1 MLNVL
6 KKIDLWYNLYVKLI
20 SFVGGNGMTQ
30 SKILIVDDDP
40 SIRRI
45 ICRILN
51 SEGMITEEASGGL
64 EAIRKA
70 EAASYSLIILDLVMD
85 DMDGFQVINHLRNH
99 SILTPL
105 FVLSGRQAEV
115 DKVLALGIGA
125 DDYITKPFSNMVLC
139 AKVKACLR
147 RESLSSPAANDLHA
161 GPFHYIVDEMRLLKN
176 GEELLLSGKESL
188 LMKYFLNNP
197 NKILTKEQIYQQ
209 VWNDTFVDD
218 NTIMVHI
225 RRLRMKI
232 EDDPNHPVFLKN
244 LRGIGY
250 QFVVDG

>member
-1 MLNVL
+1 MAR
-6 KKIDLWYNLYVKLI
+6 
-20 SFVGGNGMTQ
+20 
-30 SKILIVDDDP
+30 SKILVVDDDP

-51 SEGMITEEASGGL
+51 SEGMATEEASGGL
-64 EAIRKA
+64 EAIQMA
-70 EAASYSLIILDLVMD
+70 ESTSYSLIILDLVME
-85 DMDGFQVINHLRNH
+85 DMDGFQVINHLRTH

-125 DDYITKPFSNMVLC
+125 DDYITKPFSTMVLC

-147 RESLSSPAANDLHA
+147 RESLSAPASTNELYA
-161 GPFHYIVDEMRLLKN
+161 GPFRYIIDEMRLFKH
-176 GEELLLSGKESL
+176 GTELFLSGKECL
-188 LMKYFLNNP
+188 LMKYFLSNR
-197 NKILTKEQIYQQ
+197 NKILTKEQIYRQ
-209 VWNDTFVDD
+209 VWNDTIVDD

-232 EDDPNHPVFLKN
+232 EDDPNHPVYLKN
-244 LRGIGY
+244 VRGIGY
-250 QFVVDG
+250 QFVTEEE

>member
-1 MLNVL
+1 MARN
-6 KKIDLWYNLYVKLI
+6 
-20 SFVGGNGMTQ
+20 
-30 SKILIVDDDP
+30 KILVVDDDP

-51 SEGMITEEASGGL
+51 SEGMETDEAGGGL
-64 EAIRKA
+64 EAIQKA
-70 EAASYSLIILDLVMD
+70 EATAYSLIILDLVME
-85 DMDGFQVINHLRNH
+85 DMDGFQVISHLRSH

-125 DDYITKPFSNMVLC
+125 DDYITKPFSTIVLC

-147 RESLSSPAANDLHA
+147 RENLSAPANTNELCA
-161 GPFHYIVDEMRLLKN
+161 GPFRYIIDEMRLFKN
-176 GEELLLSGKESL
+176 GTELFLSGKECL
-188 LMKYFLNNP
+188 LMKYFLGNQ
-197 NKILTKEQIYQQ
+197 NKILTKEQIYRQ
-209 VWNDTFVDD
+209 VWNDTIVDD

-232 EDDPNHPVFLKN
+232 EDDPNHPVYLKN
-244 LRGIGY
+244 VRGIGY
-250 QFVVDG
+250 QFVNEEK

>member
-1 MLNVL
+1 MAR
-6 KKIDLWYNLYVKLI
+6 
-20 SFVGGNGMTQ
+20 
-30 SKILIVDDDP
+30 SKILVVDDDP

-51 SEGMITEEASGGL
+51 SEGMATEEASGGL
-64 EAIRKA
+64 DAIQMA
-70 EAASYSLIILDLVMD
+70 ESTSYSLIILDLVME
-85 DMDGFQVINHLRNH
+85 DMDGFQVISHLRAH

-125 DDYITKPFSNMVLC
+125 DDYITKPFSTMVLC

-147 RESLSSPAANDLHA
+147 RESLSAPANSNELCA
-161 GPFHYIVDEMRLLKN
+161 GPFRYIIDEMRLFKN
-176 GEELLLSGKESL
+176 GKELFLSGKECL
-188 LMKYFLNNP
+188 LMKYFLSNR
-197 NKILTKEQIYQQ
+197 NKILTKEQIYRQ
-209 VWNDTFVDD
+209 VWNDTIVDD

-232 EDDPNHPVFLKN
+232 EDDPNHPFYLKN
-244 LRGIGY
+244 VRGIGY
-250 QFVVDG
+250 QFVIEEE

>member
-1 MLNVL
+1 MDRN
-6 KKIDLWYNLYVKLI
+6 
-20 SFVGGNGMTQ
+20 
-30 SKILIVDDDP
+30 KILVVDDDP

-51 SEGMITEEASGGL
+51 SEGMTTDEASGGL
-64 EAIRKA
+64 EAIRMA
-70 EAASYSLIILDLVMD
+70 EATSYSLIILDLVME
-85 DMDGFQVINHLRNH
+85 DMDGFQVISHLRAH

-125 DDYITKPFSNMVLC
+125 DDYITKPFSTMVLC

-147 RESLSSPAANDLHA
+147 RESLSSPVNPNELCA
-161 GPFHYIVDEMRLLKN
+161 GPFRYVIDEMRLFKN
-176 GEELLLSGKESL
+176 GRELFLSGKESL
-188 LMKYFLNNP
+188 LIKYFLGSR
-197 NKILTKEQIYQQ
+197 NKILTKEQIYRQ
-209 VWNDTFVDD
+209 VWNDAIVDD

-244 LRGIGY
+244 VRGIGY
-250 QFVVDG
+250 QFTLPPDHENTAP

>member
-1 MLNVL
+1 MDR
-6 KKIDLWYNLYVKLI
+6 KKILV
-20 SFVGGNGMTQ
+20 
-30 SKILIVDDDP
+30 VDDDP

-51 SEGMITEEASGGL
+51 SEGLTTEEAAGGL
-64 EAIRKA
+64 EAVQMA
-70 EAASYSLIILDLVMD
+70 GSGSYSLIILDLVMD
-85 DMDGFQVINHLRNH
+85 DMDGFQVIHHLRSR

-125 DDYITKPFSNMVLC
+125 DDYITKPFSTMVLC

-147 RESLSSPAANDLHA
+147 RESLSVPTGSNELIA
-161 GPFHYIVDEMRLLKN
+161 GPFRYICDEMRLFKR
-176 GEELLLSGKESL
+176 GEELFLSGKECL
-188 LMKYFLNNP
+188 LMKYFLTNR
-197 NKILTKEQIYQQ
+197 NKILTKEQIYRQ
-209 VWNDTFVDD
+209 VWNDIFVDD

-232 EDDPNHPVFLKN
+232 EDDPNHPAFLKN

-250 QFVVDG
+250 QFVLGEAMQHGKSLVS

>member
-1 MLNVL
+1 MDR
-6 KKIDLWYNLYVKLI
+6 KKILV
-20 SFVGGNGMTQ
+20 
-30 SKILIVDDDP
+30 VDDDP

-51 SEGMITEEASGGL
+51 SEGLTTEEASGGL
-64 EAIRKA
+64 EAVQMA
-70 EAASYSLIILDLVMD
+70 DSGSYSLIILDLVME
-85 DMDGFQVINHLRNH
+85 DMDGFQVIHHLRSH

-125 DDYITKPFSNMVLC
+125 DGYITKPFSTMVLC

-147 RESLSSPAANDLHA
+147 RESLSAPTGSNELIA
-161 GPFHYIVDEMRLLKN
+161 GPFRYVCDEMRLFKR
-176 GEELLLSGKESL
+176 GEELFLSSKECL
-188 LMKYFLNNP
+188 LMKYFLTNR
-197 NKILTKEQIYQQ
+197 NKILTKEQIYHQ
-209 VWNDTFVDD
+209 VWNDTFIDD

-250 QFVVDG
+250 QFVLEESLQREKSLVS

>member
-1 MLNVL
+1 MNR
-6 KKIDLWYNLYVKLI
+6 D
-20 SFVGGNGMTQ
+20 T
-30 SKILIVDDDP
+30 ILVVDDDP

-51 SEGMITEEASGGL
+51 SEGIATEEAGGGL
-64 EAIRKA
+64 DAVSMA
-70 EAASYSLIILDLVMD
+70 EARSYSLIILDLVMD
-85 DMDGFQVINHLRNH
+85 DMDGFQVIHHLRAR

-125 DDYITKPFSNMVLC
+125 DDYITKPFSTMVLS

-147 RESLSSPAANDLHA
+147 RQNLSSASRANELTA
-161 GPFHYIVDEMRLLKN
+161 GPFRYISDEMRLFKN
-176 GEELLLSGKESL
+176 GAELLLSSKECL
-188 LMKYFLNNP
+188 LMKFFLSNQ
-197 NKILTKEQIYQQ
+197 NKILTKEQIYRQ
-209 VWNDTFVDD
+209 VWNETFIDD

-244 LRGIGY
+244 IRGIGY
-250 QFVVDG
+250 QFMAEESLCAQKTLVS

>member
-1 MLNVL
+1 MDR
-6 KKIDLWYNLYVKLI
+6 KKILV
-20 SFVGGNGMTQ
+20 
-30 SKILIVDDDP
+30 VDDDP

-51 SEGMITEEASGGL
+51 SEGLTTEEASGGL
-64 EAIRKA
+64 EAVQMA
-70 EAASYSLIILDLVMD
+70 DSGSYSLIILDLVME
-85 DMDGFQVINHLRNH
+85 DMDGFQVIHHLRSH

-125 DDYITKPFSNMVLC
+125 DDYITKPFSTMVLC

-147 RESLSSPAANDLHA
+147 RESLSAPTGSNELIA
-161 GPFHYIVDEMRLLKN
+161 GPFRYVCDEMRLFKR
-176 GEELLLSGKESL
+176 GEELFLSSKECL
-188 LMKYFLNNP
+188 LMKYFLTNR
-197 NKILTKEQIYQQ
+197 NKILTKEQIYHQ
-209 VWNDTFVDD
+209 VWNDTFIDD

-250 QFVVDG
+250 QFVLEESLQREKSLVS

>member
-1 MLNVL
+1 MAR
-6 KKIDLWYNLYVKLI
+6 
-20 SFVGGNGMTQ
+20 
-30 SKILIVDDDP
+30 SKILVVDDDP

-51 SEGMITEEASGGL
+51 SEGMTTEEASGGL
-64 EAIRKA
+64 EAIQMA
-70 EAASYSLIILDLVMD
+70 ESTSYSLIILDLVME
-85 DMDGFQVINHLRNH
+85 DMDGFQVINHLRTH

-125 DDYITKPFSNMVLC
+125 DDYITKPFSTMVLC

-147 RESLSSPAANDLHA
+147 RESLSAPANTNELCA
-161 GPFHYIVDEMRLLKN
+161 GPFRYIVDEMRLFKN
-176 GEELLLSGKESL
+176 GTELFLSGKECL
-188 LMKYFLNNP
+188 LMKYFLSNR
-197 NKILTKEQIYQQ
+197 NKILTKEQIYRQ
-209 VWNDTFVDD
+209 VWNDTIVDD

-232 EDDPNHPVFLKN
+232 EDDPNHPAYLKN
-244 LRGIGY
+244 VRGIGY
-250 QFVVDG
+250 QFVTEEE

>member
-1 MLNVL
+1 MAR
-6 KKIDLWYNLYVKLI
+6 
-20 SFVGGNGMTQ
+20 
-30 SKILIVDDDP
+30 SKILVVDDDP

-51 SEGMITEEASGGL
+51 SEGMATEEASGGL
-64 EAIRKA
+64 EAIQMA
-70 EAASYSLIILDLVMD
+70 EANSYSLIILDLVME
-85 DMDGFQVINHLRNH
+85 DMDGFQVINHLRTH

-125 DDYITKPFSNMVLC
+125 DDYITKPFSTMVLC

-147 RESLSSPAANDLHA
+147 RENLSAPANANEICA
-161 GPFHYIVDEMRLLKN
+161 GPFRYIVDEMRLFKN
-176 GEELLLSGKESL
+176 GRDLLLSGKECL
-188 LMKYFLNNP
+188 LMRFFLSNR
-197 NKILTKEQIYQQ
+197 NKILTKEQIYRQ
-209 VWNDTFVDD
+209 VWNDTIVDD

-232 EDDPNHPVFLKN
+232 EDDPNHPAYLKN
-244 LRGIGY
+244 VRGIGY
-250 QFVVDG
+250 QFVAEEE

>member
-1 MLNVL
+1 MKRN
-6 KKIDLWYNLYVKLI
+6 
-20 SFVGGNGMTQ
+20 T
-30 SKILIVDDDP
+30 ILVVDDDP

-45 ICRILN
+45 ICRILT
-51 SEGMITEEASGGL
+51 SEGLSTEEASGGV
-64 EAIRKA
+64 EAVQKA
-70 EAASYSLIILDLVMD
+70 EANTYSLIILDLIMD
-85 DMDGFQVINHLRNH
+85 DMDGFQVIQHLRSH
-99 SILTPL
+99 GVLTPL

-125 DDYITKPFSNMVLC
+125 DDYITKPFSTMVLC

-147 RESLSSPAANDLHA
+147 RESLSVSASSNRLEV
-161 GPFHYIVDEMRLLKN
+161 GPFVYISDEMRLFKHDQ
-176 GEELLLSGKESL
+176 ELFLSGKECL
-188 LMKYFLNNP
+188 LMKYFLSNP
-197 NKILTKEQIYQQ
+197 NKILTREQIYQH

-232 EDDPNHPVFLKN
+232 EDDPNHPVYLKT

-250 QFVVDG
+250 QFTAEDPVNP

>member
-1 MLNVL
+1 MAR
-6 KKIDLWYNLYVKLI
+6 
-20 SFVGGNGMTQ
+20 
-30 SKILIVDDDP
+30 SKILVVDDDP

-51 SEGMITEEASGGL
+51 SEGMATEEASGGL
-64 EAIRKA
+64 EAIQMA
-70 EAASYSLIILDLVMD
+70 ESTSYSLIILDLVME
-85 DMDGFQVINHLRNH
+85 DMDGFQVINHLRTH

-125 DDYITKPFSNMVLC
+125 DDYITKPFSTMVLC

-147 RESLSSPAANDLHA
+147 RESLSAPANSNELCA
-161 GPFHYIVDEMRLLKN
+161 GPFRYIIDEMRLFKN
-176 GEELLLSGKESL
+176 GTELFLSGKECL
-188 LMKYFLNNP
+188 LMKYFLSSR
-197 NKILTKEQIYQQ
+197 NKILTKEQIYRQ
-209 VWNDTFVDD
+209 VWNDTIVDD

-232 EDDPNHPVFLKN
+232 EDDPNHPVYLKN
-244 LRGIGY
+244 VRGIGY
-250 QFVVDG
+250 QFVIEEE